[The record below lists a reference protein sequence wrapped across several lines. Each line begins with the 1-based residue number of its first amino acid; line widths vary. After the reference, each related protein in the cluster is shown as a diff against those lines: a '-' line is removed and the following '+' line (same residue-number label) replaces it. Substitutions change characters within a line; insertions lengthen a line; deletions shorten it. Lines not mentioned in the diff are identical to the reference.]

1 MRTLILIASGL
12 ALWGAMLGL
21 AKSFGTTPSA
31 MRTTTIAF
39 VILWGVI
46 AAVNMYIGVARAGY
60 SVREELPIFFAIWL
74 APAIP
79 ALLVRW
85 RFL

>member
-1 MRTLILIASGL
+1 MRTFILILSGF

-21 AKSFGTTPSA
+21 AKTFGTTPTA
-31 MRTTTIAF
+31 MRATTLGF
-39 VILWGVI
+39 VAVWGVI
-46 AAVNMYIGVARAGY
+46 AAVNMYLGVARAGY
-60 SVREELPIFFAIWL
+60 SVREELPIFLAIWL

-79 ALLVRW
+79 ALIVRW